1 MVDGAFLVD
10 IITDSAIH
18 PDLVMKKALAE
29 RGEAGLVAR
38 DVLDTA
44 TEAEIALVDSLNVVW
59 FACFESLPQER
70 LVALKLLT
78 IAVKDAH
85 QYLKVD

>member
-38 DVLDTA
+38 DALDTA

-59 FACFESLPQER
+59 FAYFESLP
-70 LVALKLLT
+70 
-78 IAVKDAH
+78 
-85 QYLKVD
+85 